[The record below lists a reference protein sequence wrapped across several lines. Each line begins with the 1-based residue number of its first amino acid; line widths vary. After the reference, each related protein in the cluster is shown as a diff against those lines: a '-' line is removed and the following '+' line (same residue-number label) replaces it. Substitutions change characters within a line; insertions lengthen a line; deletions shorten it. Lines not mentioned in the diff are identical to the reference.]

1 MHREGVAATADGRP
15 AEGARLLRAGLALLG
30 WNEQDTAGQP
40 SGTEHD
46 ALVARLLISLA
57 YAEAEQGRTRYGF
70 ELLDRAM
77 PLTDLDYRGV
87 LLQQRA
93 LMLYRVGQFDDALKY
108 FDAAVP
114 QLTEPQ
120 HAAVLCRTLLNRAA
134 LYYRTGRITASR
146 DDLAQ
151 CGMLAQQHGLE
162 LLAAKALH
170 GRGVCDQLVGDLP
183 TALAA
188 FDAAEPLYRAHG
200 PGFLPVLTAARAGAL
215 LTAGLASEAGRNLDE
230 AIEAFRRQRLTQEQA
245 EAELLRSWAALGSGE
260 HDAAASW
267 ARRAE
272 RRFRR
277 RGNHAWAELAAL
289 MRLRADLPDTRSP
302 VALAGRATRL
312 AGRLRDVG
320 LSSDAEMAD
329 LLSVRALVAAGR
341 AGPAQRRMSAIPRSR
356 STVSPELLLTR
367 RMARAELARAQGRPR
382 QAFAQIRQGLSIL
395 HGWRS
400 RVGSLELQVGI
411 AALGRDLATA
421 GLDMAFDRG
430 PPAEIFAWSERSRA
444 QAFRVPPVH
453 PPADPDIAE
462 ALAELRQLRDMMRSA
477 ELERRREPGA
487 WARCAELERVIQE
500 RSWRLAGPGHS
511 APEAG
516 LAEIAAELSASGHLM
531 VSFLARH
538 GRLHALLVHEGT
550 VRLVA
555 LGDHGVVEEA
565 ATRLLTDLD
574 ALAGRSLPAPLEA
587 VIRGSVQRQLD
598 ILTDEV
604 IAVMRAEL
612 ADHDL
617 VIVPTMAL
625 SSLPWGLLPDLRGR
639 SVTVSASASAWLS
652 ARRSKP
658 PAADRPRSNS
668 APLLVAGPDLA
679 YAETEIAEIAKVRPG
694 SRLLSGA
701 RATVA
706 ATLHGLDGAP
716 VAHLAA
722 HGHHE
727 RENVLFSRLDLAD
740 GPLMAYDIQQLA
752 AAPRQVTLSA
762 CDVGRTEVRAGD
774 EILGFTAAL
783 LYAGTSSVVSSV
795 ARVTHHAAAAVM
807 TGYYRAVAGGAE
819 PARALAAA
827 SLADPLAPFVCF
839 GAG

>member
-1 MHREGVAATADGRP
+1 MRQCSAGPCSTVQHCTTAPVGSQPHGTTWHSAGCSPSNTVWSCSLRRHCTVAESATSLSVTYHRHCRPPMPPNRSTARTVRGSCRCSRRP
-15 AEGARLLRAGLALLG
+15 GPARCSRRDWPAKPAVTSTRPSRRSGG
-30 WNEQDTAGQP
+30 SGSPRSRPRRSFCGPGQP
-40 SGTEHD
+40 SDPASTTPRPAGRGAPNAGSAAGVTMPGRSSRRSCGCAPTFPAPAHRSHWP
-46 ALVARLLISLA
+46 AARPASRA
-57 YAEAEQGRTRYGF
+57 GCATSGCPATRKWPTCSRYGRWSPPDGP
-70 ELLDRAM
+70 DR
-77 PLTDLDYRGV
+77 
-87 LLQQRA
+87 
-93 LMLYRVGQFDDALKY
+93 
-108 FDAAVP
+108 
-114 QLTEPQ
+114 
-120 HAAVLCRTLLNRAA
+120 
-134 LYYRTGRITASR
+134 
-146 DDLAQ
+146 
-151 CGMLAQQHGLE
+151 
-162 LLAAKALH
+162 
-170 GRGVCDQLVGDLP
+170 
-183 TALAA
+183 
-188 FDAAEPLYRAHG
+188 
-200 PGFLPVLTAARAGAL
+200 
-215 LTAGLASEAGRNLDE
+215 
-230 AIEAFRRQRLTQEQA
+230 
-245 EAELLRSWAALGSGE
+245 RSGG
-260 HDAAASW
+260 W
-267 ARRAE
+267 AR
-272 RRFRR
+272 F
-277 RGNHAWAELAAL
+277 
-289 MRLRADLPDTRSP
+289 P
-302 VALAGRATRL
+302 
-312 AGRLRDVG
+312 
-320 LSSDAEMAD
+320 
-329 LLSVRALVAAGR
+329 AAGR
-341 AGPAQRRMSAIPRSR
+341 PYRRSCCSPAGWPARSSLAHKADPGRRSPRSAKGCPSCMAGAAGSAASSSRWVSRR
-356 STVSPELLLTR
+356 SAVT
-367 RMARAELARAQGRPR
+367 
-382 QAFAQIRQGLSIL
+382 
-395 HGWRS
+395 
-400 RVGSLELQVGI
+400 
-411 AALGRDLATA
+411 
-421 GLDMAFDRG
+421 
-430 PPAEIFAWSERSRA
+430 FAWSERSRA